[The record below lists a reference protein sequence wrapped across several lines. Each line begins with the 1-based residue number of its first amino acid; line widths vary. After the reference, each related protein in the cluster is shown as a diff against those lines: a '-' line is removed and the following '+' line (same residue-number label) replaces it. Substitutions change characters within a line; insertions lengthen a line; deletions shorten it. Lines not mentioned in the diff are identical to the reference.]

1 LRARNERAITIVILA
16 TGVASVVTQLL
27 TIREFL
33 ALFAGNE
40 FVIAAIF
47 FNWLITG
54 GVGTMLAYRAAG
66 FFFRPTPR
74 RLAWISL
81 LAAAMQP
88 VHLLA
93 IRLLRDTIFIA
104 GSEIG
109 FYQTVI
115 YALIT
120 ITPYSLLI
128 GFLLPYSLF
137 VLRREFPDYPGA
149 TVYIIDN
156 IGDVTGGAL
165 FSFVLLFVTTPLQS
179 LCITGLLLTAAAVV
193 LMENERHRFSFPVAT
208 GILAAIIVLTVPVL
222 IEKKTLELTG
232 GELVCYR
239 EARSGRIQ
247 VEKQAGQ
254 YTLFLDGNPVANSYD
269 PEGAET
275 AAHYPLAQVTHPDHV
290 LVISA
295 EAGIMREIAKHHPQ
309 TIDYVEI
316 DPELAETMF
325 RFDLI
330 EKVKGL
336 NVIHDDARAFLT
348 RTKQRYDAV
357 IMCLPEPE
365 TYQLNRFYTRSFFS
379 LVRRHLTAA
388 GVFSFSLTGFDN
400 YPTESDRQKLSSVYN
415 TAAACFP
422 DVALLPG
429 EDIFFLCGS
438 RQFSTD
444 IPRLL
449 AEKGISTDYIANF
462 FKGNITPDRIDY
474 LNTIIDRDAPINTDI
489 RPRLMRLMF
498 ARWFALFGSSPLIFY
513 IIAGLFLVIYW
524 TFVSRGEFVLFSTG
538 FANMASEILTVF
550 AFQIFFGYIYYQIGL
565 IVTVFLGG
573 LLPGAWLGGRLSYP
587 ARRTVILLDGSIIL
601 LSGLFAATVITV
613 GNATPVLFFL
623 VFGFIF
629 SFACGFQ
636 FPAILRL
643 VGDKNR
649 QTSGAFTADLI
660 GAAFGALL
668 TSILLIPYAGLA
680 GTALAI
686 IGLKT
691 TSMILTGAGHDNNTY

>member
-1 LRARNERAITIVILA
+1 MRARNERAITIVILT
-16 TGVASVVTQLL
+16 TGVTSVVTQLL

-47 FNWLITG
+47 FNWLIAG
-54 GVGTMLAYRAAG
+54 GAGTMMAYRAAG
-66 FFFRPTPR
+66 FLFMPSPP
-74 RLAWISL
+74 RLAWLSL

-93 IRLLRDTIFIA
+93 IRLLRDIIFIP

-109 FYQTVI
+109 FYQTFL

-128 GFLLPYSLF
+128 GFVLPYSLF
-137 VLRREFPDYPGA
+137 VLRRESSDYPGS

-165 FSFVLLFVTTPLQS
+165 FSFALLFIATPLQS
-179 LCITGLLLTAAAVV
+179 LCFSGLLLTAAAVA
-193 LMENERHRFSFPVAT
+193 LLGKECRFFSFPVAA
-208 GILAAIIVLTVPVL
+208 GILAVIVVLTVPVF

-232 GELVCYR
+232 GELVYYR
-239 EARSGRIQ
+239 ESRTGRIQ
-247 VEKQAGQ
+247 VEQQAGQ
-254 YTLFLDGNPVANSYD
+254 YTLFLDGNPVASSFN

-275 AAHYPLAQVTHPDHV
+275 AAHYPLSQINHPGRI

-295 EAGIMREIAKHHPQ
+295 VAGIMREIAKHHPQ
-309 TIDYVEI
+309 TVDYVEI
-316 DPELAETMF
+316 DPELADTMF
-325 RFDLI
+325 RFGLI
-330 EKVKGL
+330 EKIKGL
-336 NVIHDDARAFLT
+336 RVIHDDARTFLS
-348 RTKQRYDAV
+348 RGEHRYDAV

-365 TYQLNRFYTRSFFS
+365 TYQYNRFYTRTFFS
-379 LVRRHLTAA
+379 LVRRHLTET

-400 YPTESDRQKLSSVYN
+400 YPTESDRQKLSSVFN
-415 TAAACFP
+415 TAVTCFP
-422 DVALLPG
+422 NVTLIPG
-429 EDIFFLCGS
+429 EDIFFLCGN
-438 RQFSTD
+438 RQLSTD

-449 AEKGISTDYIANF
+449 QKKGIPTDYIANF
-462 FKGNITPDRIDY
+462 FEGNITPDRIDY
-474 LNTIIDRDAPINTDI
+474 LKTIIDRDAPVNTDI
-489 RPRLMRLMF
+489 RPRLMRLIF
-498 ARWFALFGSSPLIFY
+498 ARWFALFGTSPVVFY
-513 IIAGLFLVIYW
+513 IVVGLFLMIYW
-524 TFVSRGEFVLFSTG
+524 SFASRGEFVLFSTG

-550 AFQIFFGYIYYQIGL
+550 AFQIFFGYIYFQIGL

-573 LLPGAWLGGRLSYP
+573 LLPGAWIGGRLTYS
-587 ARRTVILLDGSIIL
+587 ARRVVILLDGSIIL
-601 LSGLFAATVITV
+601 LSGLFAAAVSTM
-613 GNATPVLFFL
+613 GNALPVLFFL
-623 VFGFIF
+623 AYGFIF
-629 SFACGFQ
+629 SFVCGFQ

-649 QTSGAFTADLI
+649 QASGAFTADLM

-680 GTALAI
+680 GSALTI
-686 IGLKT
+686 IGLKA
-691 TSMILTGAGHDNNTY
+691 TSMILTGAGDDNNTH